1 MIKNFDEIKDLLATE
16 RQGFDRLI
24 GKDGC
29 LCIQAV
35 FATAWGFIPQRD
47 EKKASGSYFSF
58 AGDDT
63 AWTLRLPDRAF
74 EGTGLKSVVDR
85 GLVAEIDLEP
95 WQRVRLDFLEWSVP
109 WTQLND
115 ELRLTFAQFGELLDL
130 IERQEAIND

>member
-1 MIKNFDEIKDLLATE
+1 
-16 RQGFDRLI
+16 
-24 GKDGC
+24 
-29 LCIQAV
+29 
-35 FATAWGFIPQRD
+35 
-47 EKKASGSYFSF
+47 
-58 AGDDT
+58 
-63 AWTLRLPDRAF
+63 
-74 EGTGLKSVVDR
+74 VVDR